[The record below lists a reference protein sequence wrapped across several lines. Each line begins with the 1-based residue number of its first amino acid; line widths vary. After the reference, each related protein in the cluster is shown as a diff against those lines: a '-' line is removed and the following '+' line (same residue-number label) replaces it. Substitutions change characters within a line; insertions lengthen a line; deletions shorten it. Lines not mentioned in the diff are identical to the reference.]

1 MMILLSLKLLLC
13 TAIVLRVLLY
23 RRGAIHRPIA
33 AGIAYLLIIAVG
45 WMAIDAGYALAGS
58 RALGRG
64 ETNLAE
70 LFLLAI
76 LLAAL
81 ISSRGNV
88 VALFWTGDAGRLY
101 RFITRSRS
109 HAD

>member
-13 TAIVLRVLLY
+13 AAIVLRVLLY
-23 RRGAIHRPIA
+23 RRGDSIHRPIA

-45 WMAIDAGYALAGS
+45 WMAIDAGYALAG
-58 RALGRG
+58 RRG

-70 LFLLAI
+70 LFLLSI

-81 ISSRGNV
+81 IASRGNV
-88 VALFWTGDAGRLY
+88 VALFWTGDTGRLY
-101 RFITRSRS
+101 RLITRSRH

>member
-1 MMILLSLKLLLC
+1 MMILLSMKLLLC
-13 TAIVLRVLLY
+13 IAIVLRVLLY
-23 RRGAIHRPIA
+23 RRGDSTHRPIA
-33 AGIAYLLIIAVG
+33 AGIAYLLVIAVG
-45 WMAIDAGYALAGS
+45 WMAIDAGYALAG
-58 RALGRG
+58 RG
-64 ETNLAE
+64 GQTDAAE

-81 ISSRGNV
+81 IAGRGNV

-101 RFITRSRS
+101 RLITRSRH

>member
-1 MMILLSLKLLLC
+1 MMILLGLKLLLC
-13 TAIVLRVLLY
+13 TAIVLRVLLF
-23 RRGAIHRPIA
+23 RRGDSIHRPIA

-45 WMAIDAGYALAGS
+45 WMAIDAGYALAGGS
-58 RALGRG
+58 G
-64 ETNLAE
+64 ETSLAE

-81 ISSRGNV
+81 INGRGNV
-88 VALFWTGDAGRLY
+88 VSLFWTADTGRLY
-101 RFITRSRS
+101 RFITRSRT

>member
-13 TAIVLRVLLY
+13 IAIVLRVLLY
-23 RRGAIHRPIA
+23 RRGDAIHRPIA
-33 AGIAYLLIIAVG
+33 AGIAYLLILAAG
-45 WMAIDAGYALAGS
+45 WMAIDAGYALAH
-58 RALGRG
+58 GRG
-64 ETNLAE
+64 ATNLAE

-101 RFITRSRS
+101 RFITRSRH

>member
-23 RRGAIHRPIA
+23 RRGDSIHRPIA
-33 AGIAYLLIIAVG
+33 AGIAYLLVIATG
-45 WMAIDAGYALAGS
+45 WMAIDAGYALAAGC
-58 RALGRG
+58 G

-81 ISSRGNV
+81 INGRGNV
-88 VALFWTGDAGRLY
+88 VALFWTGDTGRLY
-101 RFITRSRS
+101 RFITRSRH

>member
-23 RRGAIHRPIA
+23 RRGESAHRPIA
-33 AGIAYLLIIAVG
+33 AGIAYLLIIAAA
-45 WMAIDAGYALAGS
+45 WMAIDAAYALAG
-58 RALGRG
+58 GRSD
-64 ETNLAE
+64 TNVAE
-70 LFLLAI
+70 LFLLSI

-81 ISSRGNV
+81 VSSRGNV
-88 VALFWTGDAGRLY
+88 VALFWNGDAGRLY
-101 RFITRSRS
+101 RFITRCRK

>member
-1 MMILLSLKLLLC
+1 MTILLGIKLLLC

-23 RRGAIHRPIA
+23 RKGESAHRPIA
-33 AGIAYLLIIAVG
+33 AVIAYLLIIAAA
-45 WMAIDAGYALAGS
+45 WMGIDAGYALAG
-58 RALGRG
+58 GRSD
-64 ETNLAE
+64 TNLAE

-76 LLAAL
+76 LLTAL

-88 VALFWTGDAGRLY
+88 VALFWTGDEGRLY
-101 RFITRSRS
+101 RFITRSRH

>member
-23 RRGAIHRPIA
+23 RRGDSIHRPIA
-33 AGIAYLLIIAVG
+33 AGIAYLLVLATG
-45 WMAIDAGYALAGS
+45 WMAIDAGYALAG
-58 RALGRG
+58 GRG
-64 ETNLAE
+64 ETSLAE